1 MKTYYYVHTG
11 HRVGLDRF
19 RRAAAVIE
27 ALKDEDI
34 TLLTSDFRIASEAK
48 DYGFKRAVG
57 IDVVQNIAHIAKR
70 GDRLIFDSDE
80 HSPTTLDDMTDFFSH
95 LIRFSDNGSEVKHAK
110 EFLVS
115 PYLEGEGIC
124 KAIPVA
130 SKYFG
135 NFEKTIDVALFYGD
149 DDYEK
154 DVLLIKDELKVLSL
168 ELLLGFYYFVF
179 YDSEAGDAFKK
190 IHENEAYDDVIQHTN
205 ILLTSSHQ
213 AVLDSLA
220 SGGRPIF
227 IQRDDHSSEFQ
238 ELFKQLNIPVLE
250 GLNMLKLAEH
260 ITVARTNTYKAIDQK
275 SNKITHFIKES
286 LNL

>member
-1 MKTYYYVHTG
+1 MHTYYYVHTG

-27 ALKDEDI
+27 GLKDEDI

-48 DYGFKRAVG
+48 QYGFRRAVG
-57 IDVVQNIAHIAKR
+57 VDVVQNIAHIAKR

-80 HSPTTLDDMTDFFSH
+80 HNATTLDDMMHFFSKV
-95 LIRFSDNGSEVKHAK
+95 IRFSDSRSEVKHAK

-124 KAIPVA
+124 TATPVA

-135 NFEKTIDVALFYGD
+135 TFDKHIAVAFFYGD
-149 DDYEK
+149 DDYDKEVIAHK
-154 DVLLIKDELKVLSL
+154 EALKALNM
-168 ELLLGFYYFVF
+168 ELLLGFYYFIYYEDEVI
-179 YDSEAGDAFKK
+179 DSFKK
-190 IHENEAYDDVIQHTN
+190 IHENDAYDRVIQHSD
-205 ILLTSSHQ
+205 ILVTSSQQ

-227 IQRDDHSSEFQ
+227 IQREDHADDFQ
-238 ELFKQLNIPVLE
+238 DLFKKCNIPVVEGLNIPKI
-250 GLNMLKLAEH
+250 MDYIATAKQ
-260 ITVARTNTYKAIDQK
+260 NTYGIVEKKGNQT
-275 SNKITHFIKES
+275 THFIKEI
-286 LNL
+286 LNS